1 MSNPDTSL
9 RDLAGRVA
17 MKPEFPVSRRKAV
30 GLLASIAATPF
41 SRIARAQTGQ
51 LQRATLRLNYVPNA
65 EHAPYYLGLK
75 KGFYKD
81 VGIDLQILPGTGS
94 NDTVR
99 LVGAGNDMFGVAV
112 ADAVVT
118 GRGRGAPV
126 VSLGVLLQQSPN
138 VMVSLKKSGI
148 TKPTDLYGKKVGVP
162 SRSTVYAF
170 WLALIKA
177 AGLDAS
183 KVETIDLG
191 TTPTSGV
198 LVGGGIDAAITLAT
212 NEKVALELRG
222 IELNVIDL
230 GQYGVRSY
238 GQILFCNDTLA
249 EKQPELV
256 KNVTAATFKSWQYT
270 IEHTKEAIEAL
281 KEYVPETNIDHEL
294 AKWKEIT
301 PRTKARGDQVP
312 FGHQDAAGWRSTY
325 ETFAAAGLIGTAYD
339 PTKLIAVVK

>member
-1 MSNPDTSL
+1 MK
-9 RDLAGRVA
+9 RDFA
-17 MKPEFPVSRRKAV
+17 VSRRKAV
-30 GLLASIAATPF
+30 TLAASSIAAAALGR
-41 SRIARAQTGQ
+41 SAWAQSGQ
-51 LQRATLRLNYVPNA
+51 LQKATLRLNYVPNA

-75 KGFYKD
+75 KGFYKEQG
-81 VGIDLQILPGTGS
+81 VDLQILPGTGS

-138 VMVSLKKSGI
+138 VMVSLKKNGI

-183 KVETIDLG
+183 KVETVDLG

-198 LVGGGIDAAITLAT
+198 LVSGGIDAAITLAT

-222 IELNVIDL
+222 IQLNVIDL

-238 GQILFCNDTLA
+238 GQVLFSNDS
-249 EKQPELV
+249 LV
-256 KNVTAATFKSWQYT
+256 KSHPDLAKKVAAATLKSWQYT
-270 IEHTKEAIEAL
+270 IEHTKEAIEVL
-281 KEYVPETNIDHEL
+281 KEYVPETKVDHEL

-301 PRTKARGDQVP
+301 PRTKARDKQVA

-325 ETFAAAGLIGTAYD
+325 ETFAAAGLIGSAYD
-339 PTKLIAVVK
+339 PASLIASVK